1 MCYVLI
7 FIYIYMMYMS
17 IITHTCYT
25 GTPTVGFSYEWL
37 FRSDSGQNIAGT
49 FILGDCLAYC
59 RASVISGFCLL
70 NGHYGGNQKC
80 THKFPNA
87 SSGNALLLLWTA
99 ALRSGIEL
107 KLGQLESF
115 PREFQT
121 GAVQSMRMTVE
132 TASGHLLCYME
143 MVGLQ

>member
-7 FIYIYMMYMS
+7 FVYMMHMS

-25 GTPTVGFSYEWL
+25 GTPTVGFPYEWL

-49 FILGDCLAYC
+49 FIWGDCSACC

-70 NGHYGGNQKC
+70 NGHYGGYQKC

-87 SSGNALLLLWTA
+87 SSGNASLLLRTA
-99 ALRSGIEL
+99 TLRSGTEF
-107 KLGQLESF
+107 KPGQLESF

-121 GAVQSMRMTVE
+121 GAVQSVRMTME
-132 TASGHLLCYME
+132 TAREHLLGYME